1 MPDKKESL
9 YPKDW
14 IEKAEKDLHRV
25 KVLLAEDDTEGAGFH
40 LQQAIEKYL
49 KGYLLSKGWKLEYV
63 HSLIKLLNYAKDYDS
78 SFEEFRALCEQVI
91 GYYIIDRYPFPVYA
105 SPTKEE
111 IEQGLSKTEELVR
124 KIGTEVE

>member
-1 MPDKKESL
+1 MSDNRESL

-14 IEKAEKDLHRV
+14 LGKAKKDLHRV
-25 KVLLAEDDTEGAGFH
+25 RLLLADGDTEGAGFH

-63 HSLIKLLNYAKDYDS
+63 HSLVKLLNYAKDCDP
-78 SFEEFRALCEQVI
+78 SFEEFRTLCGQVT
-91 GYYIIDRYPFPVYA
+91 GYYIVDRYPFPVDA

-111 IEQGLSKTEELVR
+111 IEQAFRKTEDLVN
-124 KIGTEVE
+124 KIDAEVK

>member
-1 MPDKKESL
+1 MSANKESL

-14 IEKAEKDLHRV
+14 IRKAEKDLHRV
-25 KVLLAEDDTEGAGFH
+25 KVLLADGDTEGAGFH

-49 KGYLLSKGWKLEYV
+49 KGYLLSKDWKLEYI
-63 HSLIKLLNYAKDYDS
+63 HNLIKLLNYAKDYDS

-91 GYYIIDRYPFPVYA
+91 GYYIVDRYPFPVYA

-111 IEQGLSKTEELVR
+111 IEAALRKTQELVN
-124 KIGTEVE
+124 KIDAEVK

>member
-1 MPDKKESL
+1 MPGNKESP

-14 IEKAEKDLHRV
+14 IGKAKKDLQRV
-25 KVLLAEDDTEGAGFH
+25 RVLLAHDDTEGAGFH

-63 HSLIKLLNYAKDYDS
+63 HSLIKLLNYAKDFDS

-91 GYYIIDRYPFPVYA
+91 GYYIVDRYPFPVSA
-105 SPTKEE
+105 TPTKEE
-111 IEQGLSKTEELVR
+111 IEQALGKTEQLVNR
-124 KIGTEVE
+124 IDAEVE

>member
-1 MPDKKESL
+1 MLDKKESL

-14 IEKAEKDLHRV
+14 IRKARKDLRRV
-25 KVLLAEDDTEGAGFH
+25 RVLLADGDTEGAGFH

-63 HSLIKLLNYAKDYDS
+63 HSLVKLLNYAKDYDP
-78 SFEEFRALCEQVI
+78 SFEEFRALCEQAN
-91 GYYIIDRYPFPVYA
+91 GYYIVDRYPFPVYA

-111 IEQGLSKTEELVR
+111 MEQALRKAEELIE
-124 KIGTEVE
+124 KIDAEIK

>member
-1 MPDKKESL
+1 MPDNKESL

-14 IEKAEKDLHRV
+14 IEKAKKDLHRV
-25 KVLLAEDDTEGAGFH
+25 GLLLADNDTEGAGFH

-63 HSLIKLLNYAKDYDS
+63 HSLVKLLNYAKDYDQ
-78 SFEEFRALCEQVI
+78 SFEEFRAFCEQAT
-91 GYYIIDRYPFPVYA
+91 GYYTVDRYPFPVSA

-111 IEQGLSKTEELVR
+111 IEGALTKTRELAR
-124 KIGTEVE
+124 KIDAEMK